1 MAVKKRYIATAV
13 IVAFFFLYS
22 AVLLVAPRGKSSRPL
37 FSWLAPPGAWEAGAA
52 LSRWRALADTRA
64 SAATRASVLRMKR
77 TLAAAGLAS
86 FEVPAEEEVE
96 AAAAPA
102 PPAAAAAAAAPAPAG
117 AAPLNVVLL
126 AAPKLDDVDL
136 TTVLASIAAHAPD
149 ALVLLIV
156 EPAQAARLA
165 GEVVAPGAAGGG
177 GGVAGSAAQTTWQAR
192 APLKLW
198 LRMYSW
204 DALSAQLPPAQAAYL
219 PPLRRYAMYPL
230 LLDDLAAGGGG
241 GGGAQGALLFSNAP
255 PALLRPPTGVLLSD
269 ARDVV
274 LQADPFPR
282 FHAQLGAGAGEA
294 AVLVAGEA
302 RVMKLGADDWN
313 RGWVSFCYYD
323 LGEAMV
329 NEEQIYCSGTT
340 FGTPEGVRHYIAE
353 GLLPA
358 AGFCADLSWHKGM
371 DQGIHN
377 VLLHPYTPA
386 QLAHWRARADAGG
399 PFRPNGGKSPI
410 MADPRGF
417 LDLVERFQKG
427 VRVRVAHAEEGA
439 MCTMALLLRGGLHR
453 DAAGWVLPAAGAE
466 KCALVHQFDRS
477 EELVG
482 FYRKQFQR

>member
-1 MAVKKRYIATAV
+1 MPAAVLKKRYIISA
-13 IVAFFFLYS
+13 IVALFFVLY
-22 AVLLVAPRGKSSRPL
+22 ACVIYVAPRKAGRA
-37 FSWLAPPGAWEAGAA
+37 APPLLAAGAA
-52 LSRWRALADTRA
+52 LSSWRALADSRP

-77 TLAAAGLAS
+77 ALAASGLATFTLPLPAAAAGV
-86 FEVPAEEEVE
+86 VPA
-96 AAAAPA
+96 AG
-102 PPAAAAAAAAPAPAG
+102 AAAAAPARGGPAG
-117 AAPLNVVLL
+117 GASAQLNVVLL
-126 AAPKLDDVDL
+126 AAPKLDDADL
-136 TTVLASIAAHAPD
+136 ATALASIAAHAPGS
-149 ALVLLIV
+149 LVMLIV
-156 EPAQAARLA
+156 EPAQAERLA
-165 GEVVAPGAAGGG
+165 GGVLAPGEAG

-192 APLKLW
+192 PALRLW

-204 DALSAQLPPAQAAYL
+204 DALSAQLPSAQRAYL

-230 LLDDLAAGGGG
+230 LLDDLVA
-241 GGGAQGALLFSNAP
+241 GGGAQADALLFSNARE
-255 PALLRPPTGVLLSD
+255 AHLRRPDGVLLSD

-282 FHAQLGAGAGEA
+282 FHAQLGAAAGEA

-302 RVMKLGADDWN
+302 RVTKLGADDWN

-358 AGFCADLSWHKGM
+358 ANFCAELNWDKGM

-377 VLLHPYTPA
+377 VIMHPYTPA

-399 PFRPNGGKSPI
+399 PFRPNGGKHPI
-410 MADPRGF
+410 MRDPRGF
-417 LDLVERFQKG
+417 LDLVERFQRG
-427 VRVRVAHAEEGA
+427 VRVRVAHAEEGT

-466 KCALVHQFDRS
+466 KCALVHQYDRS
-477 EELVG
+477 AELVD
-482 FYRKQFQR
+482 FFRKKFSS